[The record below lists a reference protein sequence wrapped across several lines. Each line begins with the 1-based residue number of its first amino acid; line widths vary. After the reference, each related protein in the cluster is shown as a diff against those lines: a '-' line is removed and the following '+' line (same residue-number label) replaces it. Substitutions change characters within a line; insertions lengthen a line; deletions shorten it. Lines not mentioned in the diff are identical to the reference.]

1 MLPQHTDT
9 ITMAEITKN
18 DIIPSCT
25 KTQKQHLHVTP
36 VPHLLGDDAF
46 VRKMTMIDHEAIGA
60 LSPER
65 TSPLHL
71 EAQVGDHPFPILIV
85 SQEDLLLLSGEDE
98 K

>member
-1 MLPQHTDT
+1 ML
-9 ITMAEITKN
+9 
-18 DIIPSCT
+18 
-25 KTQKQHLHVTP
+25 
-36 VPHLLGDDAF
+36 HLLGEDAP
-46 VRKMTMIDHEAIGA
+46 VWKMTMIDHGAVGA

-65 TSPLHL
+65 TSPLLL